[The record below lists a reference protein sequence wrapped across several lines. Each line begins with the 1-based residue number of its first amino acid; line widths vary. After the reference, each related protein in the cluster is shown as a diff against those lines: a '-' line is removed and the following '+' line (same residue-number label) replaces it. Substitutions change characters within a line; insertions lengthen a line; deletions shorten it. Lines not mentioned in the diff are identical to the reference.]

1 MIEIK
6 HLSKNYGTLQVL
18 KDVNATIHKGEV
30 ISIIGPSGTGK
41 STFLRSLNLL
51 ERPNGGEIIIDG
63 INLLDPKTNVPQ
75 IRRKMGMVFQN
86 FNLFN
91 HLSILEN
98 LCVAP
103 MDLLGMGK
111 EEARAQAMEL
121 LGMVGLAEK
130 ADAMPAQLS
139 GGQKQRAAIARCL
152 SMKPQIILFDEPTSA
167 LDPTMVSEVLAV
179 IRNLAQQGM
188 TMMIVTHEM
197 EFAKNV
203 SSRIFYMD
211 QGIIYEEGTPQ
222 QIFENPQ
229 KERTR
234 TFINRIREYRCT
246 IRSKDYD
253 LYGMQGEMT
262 RFCNKYFINS
272 NTQFRIQLLA
282 EEMLHLV
289 PLHMGEVEIAL
300 NYSEKNSSISMEFL
314 LPKGCKSILN
324 LEDSGNSTKDG
335 NYLNPDNLETSIIQ
349 GLCDSMEEKITED
362 NRTKLI
368 LTLKKQG

>member
-51 ERPNGGEIIIDG
+51 ERPDGGEIIIDG
-63 INLLDPKTNVPQ
+63 TNLLAPKTNVPQ

-91 HLSILEN
+91 HLTILEN

-103 MDLLGMGK
+103 IDLLGMGK
-111 EEARAQAMEL
+111 EEAKAQAMEL

-139 GGQKQRAAIARCL
+139 GGQKQRVAIARCL

-167 LDPTMVSEVLAV
+167 LDPTMVSEVLGV
-179 IRNLAQQGM
+179 IRTLAKQGM

-211 QGIIYEEGTPQ
+211 QGIIYEEGTPEE
-222 QIFENPQ
+222 IFENPR
-229 KERTR
+229 KERTSI
-234 TFINRIREYRCT
+234 FINRIRDYNYQIHSEN
-246 IRSKDYD
+246 YD
-253 LYGMQGEMT
+253 LYQLQGGIT
-262 RFCNKYFINS
+262 QFCNKYFLPHQV
-272 NTQFRIQLLA
+272 QFNIQLLT
-282 EEMLHLV
+282 EEILQII
-289 PLHMGEVEIAL
+289 PLDKGTVDL
-300 NYSEKNSSISMEFL
+300 TLRYSEKTGLISLEL
-314 LPKGCKSILN
+314 LMPSGIDSVLN
-324 LEDSGNSTKDG
+324 
-335 NYLNPDNLETSIIQ
+335 NPASPPDKLSMSIIE
-349 GLCDSMEEKITED
+349 GLCETFGEVMEELPDSPRLRLSFEIK
-362 NRTKLI
+362 
-368 LTLKKQG
+368 

>member
-1 MIEIK
+1 MTMIEIK

-51 ERPNGGEIIIDG
+51 ERPDGGEIIIDG
-63 INLLDPKTNVPQ
+63 TNLLAPKTNVPQ

-91 HLSILEN
+91 HLTILEN

-103 MDLLGMGK
+103 IDLLGMGK
-111 EEARAQAMEL
+111 EEAKAQAMEL

-139 GGQKQRAAIARCL
+139 GGQKQRVAIARCL

-167 LDPTMVSEVLAV
+167 LDPTMVSEVLGV
-179 IRNLAQQGM
+179 IRTLAKQGM

-211 QGIIYEEGTPQ
+211 QGIIYEEGTPEE
-222 QIFENPQ
+222 IFENPR
-229 KERTR
+229 KERTSI
-234 TFINRIREYRCT
+234 FINRIRDYNYQIHSEN
-246 IRSKDYD
+246 YD
-253 LYGMQGEMT
+253 LYQLQGGIT
-262 RFCNKYFINS
+262 QFCNKYFLPHQV
-272 NTQFRIQLLA
+272 QFNIQLLT
-282 EEMLHLV
+282 EEILQII
-289 PLHMGEVEIAL
+289 PLDKGTVDL
-300 NYSEKNSSISMEFL
+300 TLRYSEKTGLISLEL
-314 LPKGCKSILN
+314 LMPSGIDSVLN
-324 LEDSGNSTKDG
+324 
-335 NYLNPDNLETSIIQ
+335 NPASPPDKLSMSIIE
-349 GLCDSMEEKITED
+349 GLCETFGEVMEELPDSPRLRLSFEIK
-362 NRTKLI
+362 
-368 LTLKKQG
+368 